1 MKHINK
7 KTLREFGYLISF
19 GFPFF
24 VGFLIPFLTG
34 HNIQIWTLFI
44 SIPTLFIAIIYPNG
58 LKIFYKSWMFLGFI
72 LGWINSRII
81 LGLIFFIVLCP
92 TAFFLKLF
100 GFDPLRKRNFNQ
112 PTYRQIIKTNKT
124 DLRKIF

>member
-24 VGFLIPFLTG
+24 IGFLIPFLTG
-34 HNIQIWTLFI
+34 HSIQIWTLFI
-44 SIPTLFIAIIYPNG
+44 SIPTLFIGIIYPNG
-58 LKIFYKSWMFLGFI
+58 LRIFYKSWMFLGFI

-112 PTYRQIIKTNKT
+112 KTYRQIIKTNKT

>member
-24 VGFLIPFLTG
+24 IGFLIPFLTG
-34 HNIQIWTLFI
+34 HSIQIWTLFI
-44 SIPTLFIAIIYPNG
+44 SMPTLFIAIIYPNG

-112 PTYRQIIKTNKT
+112 ETYRQIIKTNKT